1 MKTSKYAIAI
11 MAGMVI
17 FSAPGHST
25 DLLDGLNDPAPQGT
39 AVNWSGFYLGGAV
52 GYGNSNHDLAV
63 NRYNGAYCYD
73 TFGPFK
79 PLSEFPDFVANDP
92 NNQELNING
101 DARVANVPVDAE
113 CADITTDDVGGQYFA
128 VDPTN
133 EKVATLDGV
142 NSSGLVGDV
151 RAGADFAQGRFLFGV
166 FGSYAFSQM
175 EASGSGFG
183 AFESFTLDKG
193 DEWSVGGRLGYLVS
207 PSTLLY
213 ALAAYTQTDYE
224 FAGVFDGD
232 PFSKDTTFDGVTVGG
247 GIEFAV
253 SNNVF
258 LGVEGTHTFYGEET
272 IFDNGPSEVGGFGT
286 SIVDDLDETKVMG
299 TLKIK
304 LNSF

>member
-1 MKTSKYAIAI
+1 MNRILIASALL
-11 MAGMVI
+11 AGTISVA
-17 FSAPGHST
+17 SAADVYTPDSLKDT
-25 DLLDGLNDPAPQGT
+25 FTEDRVEGT
-39 AVNWSGFYLGGAV
+39 AVNWSGVYFGGAI
-52 GYGNSNHDLAV
+52 GYGNSNHELSVSDYFKDYCDHVRYKQAGIEDSSDNKFLDLSRGLNFSLDDLENCDAPDPAPT
-63 NRYNGAYCYD
+63 NGALL
-73 TFGPFK
+73 
-79 PLSEFPDFVANDP
+79 PLGIEP
-92 NNQELNING
+92 G
-101 DARVANVPVDAE
+101 DSRE
-113 CADITTDDVGGQYFA
+113 
-128 VDPTN
+128 
-133 EKVATLDGV
+133 VATLNGL
-142 NSSGLVGDV
+142 NSSGIIGDV

-166 FGSYAFSQM
+166 FGTYGFSQM
-175 EASGSGFG
+175 EADGSGFG

-193 DEWSVGGRLGYLVS
+193 DEWSIGGRLGYLVS

-253 SNNVF
+253 SSNVF
-258 LGVEGTHTFYGEET
+258 LGIEGTHTFYGEET
-272 IFDNGPSEVGGFGT
+272 IFDNYNADKNVGT